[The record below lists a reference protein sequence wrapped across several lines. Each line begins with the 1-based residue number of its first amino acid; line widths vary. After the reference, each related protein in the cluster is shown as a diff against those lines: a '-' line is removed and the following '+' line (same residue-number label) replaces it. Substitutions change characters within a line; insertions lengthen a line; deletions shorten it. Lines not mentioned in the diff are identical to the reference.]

1 MSQENNTYATVYSEK
16 MMKTENR
23 GVFGFSLFTDFQVVT
38 FNKESCGKAIF
49 RYQLGN
55 EKVTLLSGHLIS
67 P

>member
-1 MSQENNTYATVYSEK
+1 ME
-16 MMKTENR
+16 
-23 GVFGFSLFTDFQVVT
+23 VFGFSLFTDFQVVI

-55 EKVTLLSGHLIS
+55 EKVTLLSGHLVS